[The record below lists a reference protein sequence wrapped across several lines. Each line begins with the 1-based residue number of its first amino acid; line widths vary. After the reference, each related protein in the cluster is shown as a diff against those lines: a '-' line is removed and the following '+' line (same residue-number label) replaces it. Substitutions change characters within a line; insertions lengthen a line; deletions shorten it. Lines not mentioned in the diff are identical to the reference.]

1 MHNFFKD
8 SIIFRVGVLL
18 FALSALSIA
27 GMVSS
32 YVITDKSA
40 TDAFAVNLSGSLRKQ
55 IYLIS
60 SELAIYQTSE
70 AKNKVASQKR
80 IFTNIETFENAL
92 ASSLLQGEPSKD
104 YDAVLV
110 KAHASINN
118 EWLQE
123 IKPMLIDSMSRKVK
137 FESFVTRLHGFVDS
151 LNTLVALYQQHAE
164 QNLAL
169 LRLIQVVALFATFL
183 IIFVAMRSIS
193 IHIEKPLKE
202 LTSMAASIGNGDF
215 THRTDIKAKHEL
227 ALLGET
233 FNSMCDSI
241 AKIHGGLEK
250 RVQQKTSLLKR
261 SNDALQLLFDA
272 SRSIN
277 EKENDDINFEPMLH
291 KLSKITGLNN
301 LDLCLTTPDG
311 EKPYQHMMSDKTI
324 EKPDKCVVL
333 DCHSCLFDHSNGML
347 GELVELKYPLMR
359 ESQNYGVLICKINEG
374 QKLEEWQHQIIQS
387 LAEQIAIALGIK
399 NQKYQDKRISLLQ
412 ERAVIARELH
422 DSLAQSLSY
431 LKIQV
436 TRIQK
441 AFDKNLERE
450 VTQSIIDELKEGLG
464 SAYLQLRELLT
475 TFRLRIEDKGVT
487 QALQDTIEQL
497 KLRSNIVIDFNC
509 QINNIPLNAD
519 EEIHL
524 LQIAKEATQNAA
536 YHSKGGH
543 VVVSLTANEDKNI
556 TLSIEDD
563 GIGIPEQPEK
573 QNHYGLAILRE
584 RSRNLNGELSIKRLH
599 PQGTGVYFNFLPK
612 YAIAS

>member
-1 MHNFFKD
+1 MLNFFKD
-8 SIIFRVGVLL
+8 SIIFRIGILL
-18 FALSALSIA
+18 FTISALSIA

-40 TDAFAVNLSGSLRKQ
+40 NDASAVNLSGSLRKQ
-55 IYLIS
+55 VYLIS
-60 SELAIYQTSE
+60 SELAIYQ
-70 AKNKVASQKR
+70 ASTQDKKSVVEKR
-80 IFTNIETFENAL
+80 IFDQVASFERDLDSN
-92 ASSLLQGEPSKD
+92 LLQE
-104 YDAVLV
+104 DANKTYGNELLN
-110 KAHASINN
+110 KHAQIHKQ
-118 EWLQE
+118 WHQE
-123 IKPMLIDSMSRKVK
+123 ILPALKEVMAKRVEL
-137 FESFVTRLHGFVDS
+137 ESFVFGLHEFVSS
-151 LNTLVALYQQHAE
+151 LDEMVNLYQHHAE
-164 QNLAL
+164 QNLAQ
-169 LRLIQVVALFATFL
+169 LRLIQVVVLFATFM

-215 THRTDIKAKHEL
+215 TRRTDIKSKHEL

-241 AKIHGGLEK
+241 AKIHGGLEQ
-250 RVQQKTSLLKR
+250 RVIQKTSLLKR

-277 EKENDDINFEPMLH
+277 ETESDDIDFEPMLT
-291 KLSKITGLNN
+291 KLSKITGLST

-311 EKPYQHMMSDKTI
+311 EKPYQHMMSNTLA
-324 EKPDKCVVL
+324 EKPEKCIIQN
-333 DCHSCLFDHSNGML
+333 CHSCLFDHSNEVT
-347 GELVELKYPLMR
+347 GELVELKFPLVR
-359 ESQNYGVLICKINEG
+359 ESQNYGVLICKVAKGDELEG
-374 QKLEEWQHQIIQS
+374 WQHQIIQS

-399 NQKYQDKRISLLQ
+399 NQKHQDKRISLMQ

-441 AFDKNLERE
+441 AFDKNMERE
-450 VTQSIIDELKEGLG
+450 MTQSIIDELKEGLG

-475 TFRLRIEDKGVT
+475 TFRLRIEEQGVS
-487 QALQDTIEQL
+487 QALQDTIAQL
-497 KLRSNIVIDFNC
+497 QLRSNIVIDFNC
-509 QINNIPLNAD
+509 QINNIPLHAD

-536 YHSKGGH
+536 YHSKGAH
-543 VVVSLTANEDKNI
+543 VVVSLIANADKNI
-556 TLSIEDD
+556 MLSVEDD
-563 GIGIPEQPEK
+563 GVGIPEVPEK

-599 PQGTGVYFNFLPK
+599 PKGTGVYFNFLPK
-612 YAIAS
+612 YAAAS

>member
-1 MHNFFKD
+1 MLNFFKD
-8 SIIFRVGVLL
+8 SIIFRIGILL
-18 FALSALSIA
+18 FTISALCIA

-32 YVITDKSA
+32 YVITDQSA
-40 TDAFAVNLSGSLRKQ
+40 TDASAVNLSGSLRKQ
-55 IYLIS
+55 VYRIS
-60 SELAIYQTSE
+60 NELAIYLTTAPEQKSASE
-70 AKNKVASQKR
+70 KR
-80 IFTNIETFENAL
+80 IFDEVAVFEAAL
-92 ASSLLQGEPSKD
+92 ESNLLRGDGNKSYGQDLLNE
-104 YDAVLV
+104 
-110 KAHASINN
+110 HAQINQR
-118 EWLQE
+118 WHQE
-123 IKPMLIDSMSRKVK
+123 IIPMLKATIAKDAE
-137 FESFVTRLHGFVDS
+137 FEGFVARLHGFVGNIDK
-151 LNTLVALYQQHAE
+151 LVTLYQYHAE
-164 QNLAL
+164 QNLAQ
-169 LRLIQVVALFATFL
+169 LRLIQVVVLFATFIL
-183 IIFVAMRSIS
+183 IFIAMRSIN
-193 IHIEKPLKE
+193 IHIERPLKE

-215 THRTDIKAKHEL
+215 THRTDIKSKHEL

-241 AKIHGGLEK
+241 AKIHTGLEN

-277 EKENDDINFEPMLH
+277 EKESDTVNFEPMLY
-291 KLSKITGLNN
+291 KLSKITGLKN

-311 EKPYQHMMSDKTI
+311 EKPYQHMMADNMI
-324 EKPDKCVVL
+324 EKPEKCIIQ
-333 DCHSCLFDHSNGML
+333 DCHTCLFDHSNGVS
-347 GELVELKYPLMR
+347 GDLVELKYPLMR
-359 ESQNYGVLICKINEG
+359 DSQNYGVLICKVEKG
-374 QKLEEWQHQIIQS
+374 QVLEEWQHQIIQS

-399 NQKYQDKRISLLQ
+399 NQKHQDKRISLMQ

-441 AFDKNLERE
+441 AFDKNLDRE

-475 TFRLRIEDKGVT
+475 TFRLRIEEQGVS

-497 KLRSNIVIDFNC
+497 KQRSNIVIDFNC
-509 QINNIPLNAD
+509 QINNIPLHAD

-543 VVVSLTANEDKNI
+543 VVVSLTASADRNI
-556 TLSIEDD
+556 MLSVEDD
-563 GIGIPEQPEK
+563 GVGIPEAPEK

-599 PQGTGVYFNFLPK
+599 PKGTGVYFNFLPK
-612 YAIAS
+612 YAAVS